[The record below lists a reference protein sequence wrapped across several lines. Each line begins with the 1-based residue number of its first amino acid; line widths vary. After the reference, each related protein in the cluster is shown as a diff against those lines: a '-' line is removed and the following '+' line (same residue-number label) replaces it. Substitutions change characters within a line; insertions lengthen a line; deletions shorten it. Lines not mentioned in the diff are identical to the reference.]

1 MNFLRL
7 IIIII
12 SSTVLSIL
20 SILLTPLNLYRGI
33 GTFYVYRTFSKIILF
48 VSGVKLNVKI
58 NPNIDKNKEYI
69 IVSNHLS
76 YLDIP
81 ILMRALPLN
90 IRFIYKK
97 SLSKIPFFGWSLFL
111 GGYIP
116 IDRKNA
122 RNALESLKKAA
133 RRVKDGI
140 SIAIFPEGT
149 RSETGITADFK
160 KGIFMLAEYA
170 NVEIVPVTIINSN
183 NILRK
188 NSFKIYPGFVK
199 VIIDNP
205 IRFNKEKNLLKDI
218 RSQIISNIENEKPFN
233 IKNE

>member
-69 IVSNHLS
+69 LVSNHLS

-149 RSETGITADFK
+149 RSETGVTADFK

-170 NVEIVPVTIINSN
+170 NLEIVPVTIINSN

-218 RSQIISNIENEKPFN
+218 RSQIIANIENEKPFN

>member
-1 MNFLRL
+1 MNYLRL

-149 RSETGITADFK
+149 RSETGVTADFK
-160 KGIFMLAEYA
+160 KGIFMLAEFA

-205 IRFNKEKNLLKDI
+205 IKFNKEKNLLKEI
-218 RSQIISNIENEKPFN
+218 RSQIIANIENEKSFIN
-233 IKNE
+233 KNE